1 MDKTAYLPIIQ
12 DLQAYESLLKCP
24 HGETQNTNEAIKRI
38 IWARIPK
45 RVWFVGRTTLEI
57 GAKGIL
63 QRMFLA

>member
-45 RVWFVGRTTLEI
+45 RVVCW
-57 GAKGIL
+57 
-63 QRMFLA
+63 